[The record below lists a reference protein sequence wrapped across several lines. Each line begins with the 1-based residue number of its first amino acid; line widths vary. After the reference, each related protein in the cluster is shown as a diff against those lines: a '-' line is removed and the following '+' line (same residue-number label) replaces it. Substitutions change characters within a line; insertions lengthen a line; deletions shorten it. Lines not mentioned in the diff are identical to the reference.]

1 MYANKGTRVVVDL
14 EKNGRNKRQLLAV
27 TPVLMQVPRTIN
39 RKRVTKSQEEKI
51 KLGIGANES
60 DP

>member
-1 MYANKGTRVVVDL
+1 MVVDL
-14 EKNGRNKRQLLAV
+14 EKNDRNKRQLLAV

>member
-1 MYANKGTRVVVDL
+1 MVADL
-14 EKNGRNKRQLLAV
+14 EKNDRNKRQLLAV
-27 TPVLMQVPRTIN
+27 TPVLMQVPKTVN

-51 KLGIGANES
+51 KLGTEANES